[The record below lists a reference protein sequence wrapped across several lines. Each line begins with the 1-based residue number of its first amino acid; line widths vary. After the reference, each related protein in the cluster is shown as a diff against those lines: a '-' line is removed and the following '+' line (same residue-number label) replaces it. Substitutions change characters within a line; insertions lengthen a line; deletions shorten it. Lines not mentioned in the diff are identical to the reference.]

1 MKSLIIIPAYNE
13 ELNIESVIDSI
24 SEAGCDYDYLVVND
38 SSTDGTEEV
47 LNQNS
52 FNYVSLPVNLGIGG
66 AVQTGYK
73 YARDNGYDVAIQM
86 DGDGQHTPEY
96 YKEAVDIIEQGEAD
110 IVIGSRF
117 IEKEGFQTSFMRR
130 FGIKLLSIM
139 IKIVC
144 GETVRDVTSGYRIVN
159 RKFIEYFAE
168 EYAQDYPEPEAIVAA
183 KLNGAVIKEIPVIM
197 NEREEGESS
206 ISPLKSVIY
215 MIKVTLAIIFYRFTV
230 KRARL

>member
-86 DGDGQHTPEY
+86 DGDGQHNPEY
-96 YKEAVDIIEQGEAD
+96 YKEAVDIIAQGGAD

-130 FGIKLLSIM
+130 FGIKLLSIL

>member
-1 MKSLIIIPAYNE
+1 M
-13 ELNIESVIDSI
+13 
-24 SEAGCDYDYLVVND
+24 
-38 SSTDGTEEV
+38 
-47 LNQNS
+47 
-52 FNYVSLPVNLGIGG
+52 SLPVNLGIGG

-86 DGDGQHTPEY
+86 DGDGQHNPEY

>member
-1 MKSLIIIPAYNE
+1 MKTLIIIPAYNE
-13 ELNIESVIDSI
+13 ALNIESVIDSI
-24 SEAGCDYDYLVVND
+24 TEAGCDFDYLVVND

-47 LNQNS
+47 LNQNR

-86 DGDGQHTPEY
+86 DGDGQHNPDY
-96 YKEAVDIIEQGEAD
+96 YKEAVEIIERGEAD

-130 FGIKLLSIM
+130 FGIKLLSIL

-159 RKFIEYFAE
+159 RRFIEYFAE

>member
-1 MKSLIIIPAYNE
+1 MKVLIIIPAYNE
-13 ELNIESVIDSI
+13 ALNIESVIDSI

-86 DGDGQHTPEY
+86 DGDGQHNPEY
-96 YKEAVDIIEQGEAD
+96 YKEAVDIIAQGGAD

-130 FGIKLLSIM
+130 FGIKLLSIL
-139 IKIVC
+139 IKLVC

-159 RKFIEYFAE
+159 RRFIEYFAE

-183 KLNGAVIKEIPVIM
+183 KLNGAVIKEMPVIM

>member
-86 DGDGQHTPEY
+86 DGDGQHNPEY

>member
-24 SEAGCDYDYLVVND
+24 SEAGCAYDYLVVND
-38 SSTDGTEEV
+38 SSTDGTEDV

-86 DGDGQHTPEY
+86 DGDGQHNPEY

>member
-86 DGDGQHTPEY
+86 DGDGQHNPEY

-117 IEKEGFQTSFMRR
+117 I
-130 FGIKLLSIM
+130 
-139 IKIVC
+139 
-144 GETVRDVTSGYRIVN
+144 
-159 RKFIEYFAE
+159 
-168 EYAQDYPEPEAIVAA
+168 
-183 KLNGAVIKEIPVIM
+183 
-197 NEREEGESS
+197 
-206 ISPLKSVIY
+206 
-215 MIKVTLAIIFYRFTV
+215 
-230 KRARL
+230 

>member
-1 MKSLIIIPAYNE
+1 MKTLIIIPAYNE
-13 ELNIESVIDSI
+13 ALNIESVIDSI
-24 SEAGCDYDYLVVND
+24 SEAGCAYDYLVVND
-38 SSTDGTEEV
+38 SSTDGTEDV

-86 DGDGQHTPEY
+86 DGDGQHNPEY

>member
-24 SEAGCDYDYLVVND
+24 SEAGFAYDYLVVND
-38 SSTDGTEEV
+38 SSTDGTEDV

-86 DGDGQHTPEY
+86 DGDGQHNPEY